1 MAVLAAILSCSEERI
16 GSNPDG
22 MVHGITVTGT
32 DFVPDQATR
41 AAYTVDN
48 SGFHFTWTKGDTVG
62 IYPVGADQVAFPI
75 SSGDGSQTAQFD
87 GGAWALRA
95 DRQYA
100 AYYPYD
106 LWNSHKDQTKLPV
119 SYIGQTQD
127 GNASTAHLDS
137 YDYMAS
143 AAVKPDLSGCVNIT
157 MKHLG
162 SFVRFQL
169 TMPQADSYTR
179 LTLTD
184 SGNGFVTT
192 GTYDLSAQI
201 PAIKSAG
208 TSKAISMD
216 LKNVSTTSA
225 GQTITLYMMLAPGN
239 MSGHTIS
246 LALSGKTG
254 ITYKSELDGKDLQPG
269 KAYSYSPLITSGTNI
284 NGEDVSWG
292 DDDPS
297 QPTHEYVDLGLSVMW
312 ATCNVGA
319 SKPEEYGD
327 YFAWGA
333 TEPWYEPSYA
343 QSSNPVWKSG
353 KSGGYNW
360 VNVPYQTNIN
370 THGHSYTKWTKYVG
384 HTSSSYKDPSATDAN
399 ALKTV
404 LDLED
409 DAAHVNWGGSW
420 RMPTRAEQAE
430 LRNNCTWT
438 WTTINGISGYKVQS
452 NKSGYTDR
460 WIFLP
465 AAGYRYDTNLYN
477 VGSYGYYWSS
487 SLDTSI
493 PALACSLNFHSDHR
507 YSGDLGDRRNDGL
520 SVRPVCQ

>member
-1 MAVLAAILSCSEERI
+1 MRNILSPLAGMAVLAAILSCSEERI

-32 DFVPDQATR
+32 DFVYGDDTR

-48 SGFHFTWTKGDTVG
+48 SGFHFTWTAGDTVG

-100 AYYPYD
+100 AYYPFD
-106 LWNSHKDQTKLPV
+106 VWNYLGNSNSIPV
-119 SYIGQTQD
+119 SYIGQTQS
-127 GNASTAHLDS
+127 GNASTAHLDR

-143 AAVKPDLSGCVNIT
+143 AAVKSDLSGCVNIT

-169 TMPQADSYTR
+169 TMPQADTYSR

-184 SGNGFVTT
+184 SGSGFVTT
-192 GTYDLSAQI
+192 GTYDLSSQT
-201 PAIKSAG
+201 PAIKSVG
-208 TSKAISMD
+208 TSKTISMD

-239 MSGHTIS
+239 LSSHK
-246 LALSGKTG
+246 LALSLSGKTG
-254 ITYKSELDGKDLQPG
+254 ITYKAELEGKDLQPG
-269 KAYSYSPLITSGTNI
+269 KAYSYSKAITSGTNI

-327 YFAWGA
+327 YFAWGE
-333 TEPWYEPSYA
+333 TEPYYNGDS
-343 QSSNPVWKSG
+343 QNPTGWKSG
-353 KSGGYNW
+353 KSNGYDWYSYQYCYGSDNTLTKYCFDSSYGYN
-360 VNVPYQTNIN
+360 
-370 THGHSYTKWTKYVG
+370 GYTD
-384 HTSSSYKDPSATDAN
+384 S
-399 ALKTV
+399 KTV
-404 LDLED
+404 LDPED

-420 RMPTRAEQAE
+420 RMPTYEEQEE
-430 LRNNCTWT
+430 LRTNCTWT
-438 WTTINGISGYKVQS
+438 RTTINGIKGYKVQS

-465 AAGYRYDTNLYN
+465 AAGSRNGADLSN
-477 VGSYGYYWSS
+477 VASNGYYWSS
-487 SLDTSI
+487 SLYTGSPDDAYGLYFGSSYV
-493 PALACSLNFHSDHR
+493 ARGVN
-507 YSGDLGDRRNDGL
+507 DRGYGQ